1 MGLRTPAGPRG
12 EVVLPGRSGQKT
24 DMVRSLSRLSFGFP
38 FSINHGSSSKIIV
51 DSVDISVKEK
61 EIKKWHGR

>member
-12 EVVLPGRSGQKT
+12 EVVLPGRPDPKT
-24 DMVRSLSRLSFGFP
+24 DMVRSLSRMSFGFP
-38 FSINHGSSSKIIV
+38 FAINHGSSLKYIV

-61 EIKKWHGR
+61 KIKKWHGR